1 MDISTTTTVKK
12 TIMRSLTKMTTTTFD
27 SDDVYIGPQTPLAG
41 PQTLLASPQTP
52 LVGLW
57 TLRMDGG

>member
-1 MDISTTTTVKK
+1 
-12 TIMRSLTKMTTTTFD
+12 MRSSTKMTTTTFD

-57 TLRMDGG
+57 TPRMDGG